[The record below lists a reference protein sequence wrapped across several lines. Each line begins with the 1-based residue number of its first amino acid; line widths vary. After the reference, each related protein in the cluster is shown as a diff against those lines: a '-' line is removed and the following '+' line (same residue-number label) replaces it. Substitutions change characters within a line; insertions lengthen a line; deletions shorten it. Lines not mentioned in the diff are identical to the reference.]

1 MSNTFTYRLATSAD
15 TQLLIDYRI
24 LLLDYVSHTTH
35 TADVVQKLRD
45 DLAVYFPK
53 AIADGS
59 YIAWLAY
66 DGDTIAAVSGMVIY
80 DRPASYKCP
89 TGRIGYILNIY
100 TNEQYRRQGIST
112 RLMDRL
118 YESAKDSDV
127 SVLMLHASPDGE
139 GVYRRFGF
147 EDPGTPVLEMQV
159 V

>member
-1 MSNTFTYRLATSAD
+1 MSAITYRLATAAD
-15 TQLLIDYRI
+15 TQLLIDYRM
-24 LLLDYVSHTTH
+24 LLLDYVSKTSH

-53 AIADGS
+53 AINDGS

-66 DGDTIAAVSGMVIY
+66 DGDAIAAASGMAIY
-80 DRPASYKCP
+80 ERPASYNCP
-89 TGRIGYILNIY
+89 TGKVGYILNIY

-112 RLMDRL
+112 RLMAKL
-118 YESAKDSDV
+118 YQSAKDLNV
-127 SVLMLHASPDGE
+127 STLSLHASPDGI

-147 EDPGTPVLEMQV
+147 NEPGNPVLEMKV